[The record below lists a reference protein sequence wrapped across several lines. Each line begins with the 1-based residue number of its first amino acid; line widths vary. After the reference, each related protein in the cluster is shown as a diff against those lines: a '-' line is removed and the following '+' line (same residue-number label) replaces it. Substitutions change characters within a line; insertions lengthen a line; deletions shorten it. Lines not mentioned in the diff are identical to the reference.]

1 MVFEATQVENGPP
14 GMRARETLVFDGPD
28 DLESTFELAMPG
40 GAFEN
45 RLCQR
50 MMALEPHE
58 PRSAASRRR
67 LGRKS
72 VA

>member
-40 GAFEN
+40 GGFEPYTHE
-45 RLCQR
+45 RL
-50 MMALEPHE
+50 
-58 PRSAASRRR
+58 RRA
-67 LGRKS
+67 GG
-72 VA
+72 